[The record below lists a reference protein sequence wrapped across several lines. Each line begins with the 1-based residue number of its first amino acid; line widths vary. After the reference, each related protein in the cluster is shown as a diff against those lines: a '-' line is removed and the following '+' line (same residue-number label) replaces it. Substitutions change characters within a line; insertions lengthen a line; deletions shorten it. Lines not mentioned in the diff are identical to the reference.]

1 MDKVNAAL
9 RRLPTWPVW
18 LALCLPALLLVRDIF
33 AGNLGPDPVRTLELT
48 LGKWALR
55 FLLASLAVTPLMRL
69 GVRAI
74 RFRRA
79 LGVMGLVYV
88 ALHFVVWIG
97 LDMGLLWGQI
107 ISDLYKRPYILVGA
121 VALALL
127 IPLGITSTNGW
138 IKALGPNWRA
148 LHRLAY
154 PAILLGAVHFVMVGK
169 VWKTEPLIYL
179 GIALVLLALR
189 LPGFRRSTPRVGK
202 IAQ

>member
-1 MDKVNAAL
+1 MDRVNAVL

-18 LALCLPALLLVRDIF
+18 LALCLPAGLLVRDMIN
-33 AGNLGPDPVRTLELT
+33 GTLGPDPVRTLELT
-48 LGKWALR
+48 LGEWALR
-55 FLLASLAVTPLMRL
+55 YLLASLALTPLMRL
-69 GVRAI
+69 GIRAI

-88 ALHFVVWIG
+88 ALHFAVWVG

-107 ISDLYKRPYILVGA
+107 VTDLYKRPYILVGA
-121 VALALL
+121 AAFLLL

-138 IKALGPNWRA
+138 IRRLGRNWRV

-179 GIALVLLALR
+179 GLVLALLAAR
-189 LPGFRRSTPRVGK
+189 LPGFFRNPRRVAPQ
-202 IAQ
+202 A

>member
-1 MDKVNAAL
+1 MDRLNAL
-9 RRLPTWPVW
+9 LKRLPTWPVW
-18 LALCLPALLLVRDIF
+18 LALCLPAGLLVWDTVQ
-33 AGNLGPDPVRTLELT
+33 GNLGPDPVRRLELS
-48 LGKWALR
+48 LGRWGLR
-55 FLLASLAVTPLMRL
+55 LLLASLLITPLL
-69 GVRAI
+69 HVGVRAI

-88 ALHFVVWIG
+88 ALHFAVWVG

-121 VALALL
+121 VAFALL

-138 IKALGPNWRA
+138 IRALGPKWRV

-169 VWKTEPLIYL
+169 VWKTEPLVYL
-179 GIALVLLALR
+179 GIALILLSLR
-189 LPGFRRSTPRVGK
+189 LPRLRRNTPRVVR
-202 IAQ
+202 